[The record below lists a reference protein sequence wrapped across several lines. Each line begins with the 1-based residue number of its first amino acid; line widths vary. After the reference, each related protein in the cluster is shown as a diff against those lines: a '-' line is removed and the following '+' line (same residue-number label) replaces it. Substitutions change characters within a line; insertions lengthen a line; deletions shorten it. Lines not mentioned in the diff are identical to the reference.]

1 MSQSKTYLITGA
13 SSGLGH
19 AVAQRIL
26 LNNEK
31 VFLVARTADELEALK
46 EAYPNLVRYRTGDLT
61 DPAFIDELVADL
73 PPLLAG
79 AFINAGGPPA
89 GRLEE
94 LSLED
99 WDAAYHLLIRWKVQL
114 TQKLLPLLKHNQY
127 GRLLYSESTSIT
139 RPVENL
145 GLSNSL
151 RMAMIGYVK
160 TLVQENTNTG
170 ITFNILAPGYH
181 ETKALDR
188 LFNKLSE
195 QREIG
200 REAARQVIMAK
211 IPTGYMGQP
220 QDFAALAAWILSEEA
235 GFLNGQVL
243 NLDGGTSV

>member
-1 MSQSKTYLITGA
+1 MSHSKTYLITGA

-31 VFLVARTADELEALK
+31 VFLVARSADALEQLK
-46 EAYPNLVRYRTGDLT
+46 DAYPQLVRYRTGDLT
-61 DPAFIDELVADL
+61 NPAFIDELVGDL
-73 PPLLAG
+73 PPHLAG

-89 GRLEE
+89 GRLED

-99 WDAAYHLLIRWKVQL
+99 WDAAYRLLIRWKVQL
-114 TQKLLPLLKHNQY
+114 TQQLIPLLKHNLY
-127 GRLLYSESTSIT
+127 GRILFSESTSIT

-145 GLSNSL
+145 GLSNAL
-151 RMAMIGYVK
+151 RMTMIGYMK
-160 TLVQENTNTG
+160 TLVHENANSG

-181 ETKALDR
+181 ETKR
-188 LFNKLSE
+188 LEGLFLKLSE
-195 QREIG
+195 QRQIG
-200 REAARQVIMAK
+200 KEAARQAIMAT
-211 IPTGYMGQP
+211 IPTGKMGQP
-220 QDFAALAAWILSEEA
+220 GDFAALATWILSEEA

>member
-1 MSQSKTYLITGA
+1 MSHSKTYLITGA

-19 AVAQRIL
+19 AVAQSIL
-26 LNNEK
+26 RNNEK
-31 VFLVARTADELEALK
+31 VFLVARTADELEAFQ
-46 EAYPNLVRYRTGDLT
+46 EEYPQLVRYRTGDLT
-61 DPAFIDELVADL
+61 NPAFIDELVADL
-73 PPLLAG
+73 PRHLAG

-94 LSLED
+94 LSMED
-99 WDAAYHLLIRWKVQL
+99 WDAAYRLLIRWKVQL
-114 TQKLLPLLKHNQY
+114 TQKLLPLFKQNAY
-127 GRLLYSESTSIT
+127 GRLLFSESTSVT

-160 TLVQENTNTG
+160 TLVGENANTG

-181 ETKALDR
+181 ETKRLVQ

-195 QREIG
+195 QHHISTT
-200 REAARQVIMAK
+200 AAKQLIVEK

-220 QDFAALAAWILSEEA
+220 QDFASLAVWILSEEA
-235 GFLNGQVL
+235 GFLNGQVI